1 MIPVALP
8 PAIALEH
15 CKGASMTDE
24 TRKTD
29 APAEEPVD
37 VAVGAV
43 VDDAGV
49 EAEGAIAVQGT
60 HVLIVAQF
68 ADMDSAS
75 IAYEALREAEWKRA
89 IDIEGVLVADADYQG
104 KITIRKMTDHR
115 TRNGT
120 FWGAIAGGALAI
132 VFPPSILAGLVIG
145 GVAGAVAGKVG
156 NQLKEGAVA
165 KNLADVIT
173 PGTSGIIALVNITAV
188 DAVKASMPAATKVET
203 APVDDVTAATITA
216 AAKEAGDTTPA

>member
-1 MIPVALP
+1 
-8 PAIALEH
+8 
-15 CKGASMTDE
+15 MTDE
-24 TRKTD
+24 TQKID
-29 APAEEPVD
+29 APAEVPVEV
-37 VAVGAV
+37 VAGAV

-60 HVLIVAQF
+60 HVLMVAQF
-68 ADMDSAS
+68 ADMDAAS
-75 IAYEALREAEWKRA
+75 VAYEALREAEWKRA

-132 VFPPSILAGLVIG
+132 IFPPSILAGLVVG
-145 GVAGAVAGKVG
+145 GVVGAVAGKVG
-156 NQLKEGAVA
+156 NQLKEGEVA
-165 KNLADVIT
+165 KGLADVIT

-188 DAVKASMPAATKVET
+188 DFVKESMSTATKVET
-203 APVDDVTAATITA
+203 ATVDDETAAKITA
-216 AAKEAGDTTPA
+216 AAKEAGDTTPTA

>member
-1 MIPVALP
+1 M
-8 PAIALEH
+8 
-15 CKGASMTDE
+15 SDDTQ
-24 TRKTD
+24 KTD
-29 APAEEPVD
+29 APAEEPIE

-60 HVLIVAQF
+60 HVLLVAQF
-68 ADMDSAS
+68 ADMDAAS
-75 IAYEALREAEWKRA
+75 IAYEALKEAEWKRA

-132 VFPPSILAGLVIG
+132 IFPPSILAGLVVG
-145 GVAGAVAGKVG
+145 GVVGAVAGKVG
-156 NQLKEGAVA
+156 NQLKEGEVA

-188 DAVKASMPAATKVET
+188 DAVKQSMPAATKVET
-203 APVDDVTAATITA
+203 ATVDDETAAKISA
-216 AAKEAGDTTPA
+216 AAKEAGDTTPAD

>member
-1 MIPVALP
+1 
-8 PAIALEH
+8 
-15 CKGASMTDE
+15 MTDE
-24 TRKTD
+24 TPKTD
-29 APAEEPVD
+29 TPAEEPVEI
-37 VAVGAV
+37 VAGTA

-49 EAEGAIAVQGT
+49 EAAGAIAVQGT

-68 ADMDSAS
+68 ADMDAAS
-75 IAYEALREAEWKRA
+75 VAYDALRDAEWKRA

-132 VFPPSILAGLVIG
+132 IFPPSILAGLVMG
-145 GVAGAVAGKVG
+145 GVVGAVAGKVG
-156 NQLKEGAVA
+156 NQLKEGEVA
-165 KNLADVIT
+165 KGLADVIT

-188 DAVKASMPAATKVET
+188 DFVKEAMPAATKVET
-203 APVDDVTAATITA
+203 APVDDETAAKITA
-216 AAKEAGDTTPA
+216 AAKEAGDSAPTA

>member
-1 MIPVALP
+1 
-8 PAIALEH
+8 
-15 CKGASMTDE
+15 MTDD
-24 TRKTD
+24 TPKTD
-29 APAEEPVD
+29 APAEQPIA
-37 VAVGAV
+37 VAAGAV

-49 EAEGAIAVQGT
+49 QAEGAIAVQGT

-68 ADMDSAS
+68 ADMDAAS
-75 IAYEALREAEWKRA
+75 VAYEALREAEWKRA

-132 VFPPSILAGLVIG
+132 IFPPSILAGLVVG
-145 GVAGAVAGKVG
+145 GVVGAVAGKVG
-156 NQLKEGAVA
+156 NQLKEGEVA
-165 KNLADVIT
+165 KGLADVIT

-188 DAVKASMPAATKVET
+188 DFVKESMPAATKVET
-203 APVDDVTAATITA
+203 ATVDDETAAKIAA
-216 AAKEAGDTTPA
+216 AAKEAGDTTPAE